1 MLRSLRRLAQLYLG
15 LACYGVS
22 MDLMVRSRLGL
33 DGWDVLH
40 QGLSKLTG
48 YSMGTIT
55 IAVGAAVL
63 LGWIPLRQRPGFGTL
78 SNVVVVG
85 LAFDAALPWI
95 PVPHLML
102 WRIAALAGG
111 ISLCGLATGLY
122 ISVGWGAGPRD
133 GLMTGLSR
141 RTGWSIRL
149 TRTGLELTVLSVG
162 WLLGGTVGIGT
173 VAFALGIGPISQLFL
188 GLFGGRPSSTS
199 AGRPEVDLAR
209 KAATTAA

>member
-1 MLRSLRRLAQLYLG
+1 MVRTARRLAQLYLG
-15 LACYGVS
+15 LVLYGVS
-22 MDLMVRSRLGL
+22 MDLMVRSGLGL

-48 YSMGTIT
+48 HSMGTVT
-55 IAVGAAVL
+55 IVVGAIVL

-78 SNVVVVG
+78 SNVVIVG
-85 LAFDAALPWI
+85 LAFDAVLPWI
-95 PVPHLML
+95 AVPHLMV
-102 WRIAALAGG
+102 WRLLTLAGG

-141 RTGWSIRL
+141 RMGWSIRL
-149 TRTGLELTVLSVG
+149 TRTGLELSVLSGG

-173 VAFALGIGPISQLFL
+173 VAFALGIGPISQFFL
-188 GLFGGRPSSTS
+188 ARFGGRPQRPADEAAPS
-199 AGRPEVDLAR
+199 ARPLRVLR
-209 KAATTAA
+209 

>member
-1 MLRSLRRLAQLYLG
+1 MVRTARRLAQLYLG
-15 LACYGVS
+15 LVFYGVS
-22 MDLMVRSRLGL
+22 MDLMVRSGLGL

-48 YSMGTIT
+48 FSMGTVT
-55 IAVGAAVL
+55 IAVGAIVL
-63 LGWIPLRQRPGFGTL
+63 LGWIPLRQRPGFGTV

-85 LAFDAALPWI
+85 LAFDAVLPWI
-95 PVPHLML
+95 AVPHLMIL
-102 WRIAALAGG
+102 RLVTLAGG

-141 RTGWSIRL
+141 RLGWSIRL
-149 TRTGLELTVLSVG
+149 TRTGLELSVLSVG

-173 VAFALGIGPISQLFL
+173 VAFALGIGPISQFFL
-188 GLFGGRPSSTS
+188 AIFGGRPTGS
-199 AGRPEVDLAR
+199 AAP
-209 KAATTAA
+209 TTAPMDNQRTVTAPA